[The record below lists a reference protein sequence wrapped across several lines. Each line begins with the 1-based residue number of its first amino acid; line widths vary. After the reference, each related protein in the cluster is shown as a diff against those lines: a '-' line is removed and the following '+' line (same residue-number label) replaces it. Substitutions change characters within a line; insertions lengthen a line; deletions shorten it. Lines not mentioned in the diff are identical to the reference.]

1 MSDHLCSPEALAKL
15 KDAVFRAQYLIKI
28 YALSQELR
36 PEILSSQL
44 DSCIDVRDLQ
54 WLIRHFEMGDF
65 SELPTIEVCDRSL
78 LSGAEHQYISE
89 INIIYFAG
97 DFLETVSTQTLLTMI
112 LQETINAL
120 KRSTG
125 E

>member
-1 MSDHLCSPEALAKL
+1 MSDYACSPEALAKL

-28 YALSQELR
+28 YASSQELR

-44 DSCIDVRDLQ
+44 DSRIDVQDLQ

-65 SELPTIEVCDRSL
+65 AELPAIAVRDRAS
-78 LSGAEHQYISE
+78 LSGAEHQYIPE
-89 INIIYFAG
+89 INIIYLAG
-97 DFLETVSTQTLLTMI
+97 DFLETVPKPALFTVI